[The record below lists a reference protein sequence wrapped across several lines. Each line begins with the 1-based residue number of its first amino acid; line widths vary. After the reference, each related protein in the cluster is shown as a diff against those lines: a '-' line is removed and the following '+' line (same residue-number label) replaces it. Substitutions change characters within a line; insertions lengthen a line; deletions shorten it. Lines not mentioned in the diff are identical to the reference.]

1 MVDTVEAL
9 VDGGR
14 ASAGPPLGPALGP
27 KGVNIGQVI
36 AKINEKTKAFEGMK
50 VPVKVLINDD
60 KTFDIK
66 VGTPPMSALIKGE
79 LGVES
84 GAHNAKTEKV
94 GNLTLEQ
101 AKKIATM
108 KQDDLLGADLK
119 AKVPRSRPEGEGPG
133 GRRQLRLRR
142 SHHRRKEPQGLH
154 QGGQGRRVRRPVLI
168 KLQRGGKPP
177 HNIILPAHPTC

>member
-119 AKVPRSRPEGEGPG
+119 AKVLEVAGNCAGNCVSVGVTIDGKNPKDFTKAVKAGEYD
-133 GRRQLRLRR
+133 
-142 SHHRRKEPQGLH
+142 
-154 QGGQGRRVRRPVLI
+154 GQF
-168 KLQRGGKPP
+168 
-177 HNIILPAHPTC
+177 

>member
-1 MVDTVEAL
+1 MVDTVEAM

-36 AKINEKTKAFEGMK
+36 AKINEKTAAFEGMK

-79 LGVES
+79 LGLAS
-84 GAHNAKTEKV
+84 GSGNARTTKV
-94 GNLTLEQ
+94 GNLSLDQ
-101 AKKIATM
+101 AKKIADM

-119 AKVPRSRPEGEGPG
+119 ARVLEVSGNCVSVGVTIDGKDAKAFQKDVKAGVYD
-133 GRRQLRLRR
+133 
-142 SHHRRKEPQGLH
+142 
-154 QGGQGRRVRRPVLI
+154 GQF
-168 KLQRGGKPP
+168 
-177 HNIILPAHPTC
+177 

>member
-36 AKINEKTKAFEGMK
+36 AKINEKTKAYDGMK

-60 KTFDIK
+60 KSFDIK

-79 LGVES
+79 LGIES
-84 GAHNAKTEKV
+84 GAHNAKAEKV
-94 GNLTLEQ
+94 GNLTIEQ
-101 AKKIATM
+101 IRKIVDM
-108 KQDDLLGADLK
+108 KGDDLLGATMK
-119 AKVPRSRPEGEGPG
+119 ARSMEVAGTCVAMGVTLDGKNPKDFQAAVRAGEYD
-133 GRRQLRLRR
+133 QAL
-142 SHHRRKEPQGLH
+142 
-154 QGGQGRRVRRPVLI
+154 
-168 KLQRGGKPP
+168 
-177 HNIILPAHPTC
+177 AD

>member
-36 AKINEKTKAFEGMK
+36 AKINEKTKAYDGMK

-79 LGVES
+79 LGVDS
-84 GAHNAKTEKV
+84 GAHNPKTEKV
-94 GNLTLEQ
+94 GDLSIEQ
-101 AKKIATM
+101 LRKIVDM
-108 KQDDLLGADLK
+108 KGDDLLGATMK
-119 AKVPRSRPEGEGPG
+119 ARAMEVAGNCVAVGVTIDGKNPKDFQAAVRAGEYDAA
-133 GRRQLRLRR
+133 L
-142 SHHRRKEPQGLH
+142 
-154 QGGQGRRVRRPVLI
+154 
-168 KLQRGGKPP
+168 
-177 HNIILPAHPTC
+177 AD

>member
-36 AKINEKTKAFEGMK
+36 AKINEKTKAYDGMK

-79 LGVES
+79 LGIQS
-84 GAHNAKTEKV
+84 GAHNPKSEKV
-94 GNLTLEQ
+94 GNLTIEQ
-101 AKKIATM
+101 VRKIVAM
-108 KQDDLLGADLK
+108 KGDDLLGATMK
-119 AKVPRSRPEGEGPG
+119 ARAMEVAGNCGAVGVTLDGKNPKDFQAAVRAGEYDEA
-133 GRRQLRLRR
+133 L
-142 SHHRRKEPQGLH
+142 
-154 QGGQGRRVRRPVLI
+154 
-168 KLQRGGKPP
+168 
-177 HNIILPAHPTC
+177 AD

>member
-94 GNLTLEQ
+94 GNLT
-101 AKKIATM
+101 
-108 KQDDLLGADLK
+108 
-119 AKVPRSRPEGEGPG
+119 RS
-133 GRRQLRLRR
+133 
-142 SHHRRKEPQGLH
+142 
-154 QGGQGRRVRRPVLI
+154 
-168 KLQRGGKPP
+168 PP
-177 HNIILPAHPTC
+177 

>member
-36 AKINEKTKAFEGMK
+36 AKINEKTKAYDGMK

-79 LGVES
+79 LGIES
-84 GAHNAKTEKV
+84 GAHNAKAEKV
-94 GNLTLEQ
+94 GNLSIEQ
-101 AKKIATM
+101 LRKIVDM
-108 KQDDLLGADLK
+108 KGDDLLGATMK
-119 AKVPRSRPEGEGPG
+119 ARAMEVAGNCVAMGVTIDGKNPKDFQAAVRAGEYDAA
-133 GRRQLRLRR
+133 L
-142 SHHRRKEPQGLH
+142 
-154 QGGQGRRVRRPVLI
+154 
-168 KLQRGGKPP
+168 
-177 HNIILPAHPTC
+177 AD

>member
-36 AKINEKTKAFEGMK
+36 AKINEKTKAYDGMK

-79 LGVES
+79 LGIQS
-84 GAHNAKTEKV
+84 GAHNPKSEKV
-94 GNLTLEQ
+94 GNLTIEQ
-101 AKKIATM
+101 IRKIVDM
-108 KQDDLLGADLK
+108 KGDDLLGATMK
-119 AKVPRSRPEGEGPG
+119 ARAMEVAGNCVAVGVTLDGKNPKDFQAAVRAGEYDEA
-133 GRRQLRLRR
+133 L
-142 SHHRRKEPQGLH
+142 
-154 QGGQGRRVRRPVLI
+154 
-168 KLQRGGKPP
+168 
-177 HNIILPAHPTC
+177 AD